1 MRVKDDDVIGD
12 VGPDGRRDGRGRRV
26 HVDAAV
32 IVQYVV
38 VRNSQKPRI
47 LDLTKH
53 THMYSTTTG
62 GEH

>member
-12 VGPDGRRDGRGRRV
+12 VGPDGRRDGCGRRV

-38 VRNSQKPRI
+38 VRNSQKP
-47 LDLTKH
+47 
-53 THMYSTTTG
+53 
-62 GEH
+62 